1 MDTSHISRRLVLQA
15 GGAASLAAAL
25 GLAAGH
31 PASAATHDQPGGKET
46 EILDLGPAVV
56 QFSLM
61 SGLLVGDTL
70 YIGSRNLDPV
80 RIIAFHVPSGKVT
93 GQTELSNGHSIQT
106 LAADSSGR
114 YLYAGVLQKDAGTKP
129 NLFRWDLTK
138 LSTEATALGYIGDR
152 DVRDISVAPNGRVY
166 AVGGGSP
173 TAPALW
179 EYDPATAQIVS
190 LGIPDPGATLARA
203 VAATDATIF
212 FGAGSTLNG
221 GGSASRACLFAYD
234 HAGKTFKN
242 VTPKEMLVDP
252 SIRDLGIV
260 GDKVLVSSAG
270 SVENSKVAA
279 LSVTDPASY
288 LVAASEGKTAKNFAE
303 LGGKLY
309 FANETGLLA
318 YDPVGNTISVMP
330 YQGPSLGEI
339 WGVDAR
345 AGKLL
350 VTSGYGF
357 VAEIDPVTGAT
368 KTTDLGEAGAP
379 SDPQSVMGI
388 AAGAGYVYVG
398 GNGVIARHALGS
410 GQVTNLTAPGEAK
423 DAVVVDGV
431 LYTGQ
436 YSGQGI
442 WSYDPRSGKP
452 IFQVASF
459 PKEQN
464 RPLDV
469 CWDEVNKLV
478 LVAAQADTEGGGSL
492 WTYDPRTGKKG
503 FFENPIDKVQLLRAV
518 ASREGVAYLGGGNPG
533 LEGAGTVVA
542 FDPVAGKELWRLD
555 AGAGAGISA
564 LAVQG
569 KYLYGVTRKGGL
581 FVIDLPK
588 QTVVHRSDISA
599 VSYGFAALVTNRGVV
614 YGVSDTSVFR
624 FNPKTFA
631 VTTVVADIDGGW
643 YSGSH
648 INNDEDG
655 YLYTMRGRNLVR
667 IDDHPRK

>member
-1 MDTSHISRRLVLQA
+1 MENSNISRRLVLQA
-15 GGAASLAAAL
+15 GGAASLAAVL

-31 PASAATHDQPGGKET
+31 PASAAARDNPGGKAT
-46 EILDLGPAVV
+46 EVLDLGPAVV

-106 LAADSSGR
+106 LAADASGR

-129 NLFRWDLTK
+129 NLFRWDLSR
-138 LSTEATALGYIGDR
+138 LSTKATALGNIGDR

-179 EYDPATAQIVS
+179 EYDPSTGQIAS

-221 GGSASRACLFAYD
+221 GGGASRACLFAYD
-234 HAGKTFKN
+234 RAAKSFTN

-260 GDKVLVSSAG
+260 GDRVIVSSAG
-270 SVENSKVAA
+270 GVENTKIAA
-279 LSVTDPASY
+279 LTVDNPASY
-288 LVAASEGKTAKNFAE
+288 VVATSEGKTAKNFAE
-303 LGGKLY
+303 LGGKVY
-309 FANETGLLA
+309 FANETGLLSYSPGTNA
-318 YDPVGNTISVMP
+318 ISTLP

-345 AGKLL
+345 DGKLL

-357 VAEIDPVTGAT
+357 VAEIDPVSGSAT
-368 KTTDLGEAGAP
+368 TTDLGEAGAP
-379 SDPQSVMGI
+379 SDPQAVMGI

-398 GNGVIARHALGS
+398 GNGVIARRSLKTGE
-410 GQVTNLTAPGEAK
+410 VTNMTAPGEAK
-423 DAVVVDGV
+423 DAVVVNGV
-431 LYTGQ
+431 LFTGQ

-442 WSYDPRSGKP
+442 WSYDPRDGKP
-452 IFQVASF
+452 ISQVAGF

-469 CWDEVNKLV
+469 CWDGANKLV

-492 WTYDPRTGKKG
+492 WTYEPRTGKKKI
-503 FFENPIDKVQLLRAV
+503 FVNPIDKVQLLRAV
-518 ASREGVAYLGGGNPG
+518 VSRDGIAYLGGGNPG
-533 LEGAGTVVA
+533 LDGAGTVVA

-588 QTVVHRSDISA
+588 RTVVHRSDISA
-599 VSYGFAALVTNRGVV
+599 VCYGFAALVTNRGVV
-614 YGVSDTSVFR
+614 YGVSDTTVFR
-624 FNPKTFA
+624 FDPKTFG
-631 VTTVVADIDGGW
+631 VVTVVTDIDGGW

-648 INNDEDG
+648 ISNDEDG
-655 YLYTMRGRNLVR
+655 YLYTMRDRNLVR

>member
-1 MDTSHISRRLVLQA
+1 MDTSNISRRLVLQA

-25 GLAAGH
+25 GLVAGH
-31 PASAATHDQPGGKET
+31 PASASAQDKPGGKAT

-106 LAADSSGR
+106 LAADASGK

-129 NLFRWDLTK
+129 NLFRWDLSNPSSK
-138 LSTEATALGYIGDR
+138 ATELGRIGDR

-166 AVGGGSP
+166 VVGGGSP

-179 EYDPATAQIVS
+179 EYDPATAQIAS

-203 VAATDATIF
+203 VAATDITVF

-221 GGSASRACLFAYD
+221 GGGASRACLFAYD
-234 HAGKTFKN
+234 RGTKAFKN

-260 GDKVLVSSAG
+260 GDKLIVSSAG

-288 LVAASEGKTAKNFAE
+288 AVVVSQGKTAKNFAAQ
-303 LGGKLY
+303 GANVY

-318 YDPVGNTISVMP
+318 YDPVGNAISAMP
-330 YQGPSLGEI
+330 YRGPSLGEI

-345 AGKLL
+345 DGKLL

-357 VAEIDPVTGAT
+357 VAEIDPITGAT

-379 SDPQSVMGI
+379 SDPQTVMGI

-398 GNGVIARHALGS
+398 GNGVISRRSLKTGV
-410 GQVTNLTAPGEAK
+410 VTNLTAPGEAK

-431 LYTGQ
+431 LFTGQ

-442 WSYDPRSGKP
+442 WSYDPRTGKA
-452 IFQVASF
+452 ISQVAEF

-492 WTYDPRTGKKG
+492 WTYDPATGKKG
-503 FFENPIDKVQLLRAV
+503 FFVNPIDKVQLLRAV
-518 ASREGVAYLGGGNPG
+518 VSREGIAYLGGGNPG
-533 LEGAGTVVA
+533 LDGAGTVVA

-555 AGAGAGISA
+555 AGSGAGISA

-588 QTVVHRSDISA
+588 RTVVHRSDISA
-599 VSYGFAALVTNRGVV
+599 VSYGFAALVTNRGMV
-614 YGVSDTSVFR
+614 YGVSNTHVFR
-624 FNPKTFA
+624 FDPKTFA
-631 VTTVVADIDGGW
+631 VATVVADIDGGW